1 MLTLSAA
8 RLSAESVAH
17 NFHSMFS
24 AVPPTLTVTNSNKT
38 GTTDEVVYTCSGNSN
53 SQFYYYNDVLY
64 LWQKGYG
71 AQVTTSTID
80 NLDSIAILYAPAS
93 IIAFDAQISAD
104 EGANWTNVTVEQK
117 LGGVSC
123 IKLPAHGSYQLRIK
137 RKSTDFY
144 IQEMRY
150 YLKYCNCFRYVPE

>member
-38 GTTDEVVYTCSGNSN
+38 GTTDEVVYTCSGSTY
-53 SQFYYYNDVLY
+53 SYFDYFSYVLCI
-64 LWQKGYG
+64 WQKGYG

-117 LGGVSC
+117 TTGVSC